1 MEEPWILAEQE
12 AQLADRQ
19 RKRRPVCAD
28 CGRRIAKGWAFELD
42 KGGIFVREMR
52 KAAGGGDLTGMPCRG
67 GVTRKER

>member
-28 CGRRIAKGWAFELD
+28 CGRRIAKGWVFELD
-42 KGGIFVREMR
+42 KGEFLCEKCARLRVVEI
-52 KAAGGGDLTGMPCRG
+52 
-67 GVTRKER
+67 

>member
-28 CGRRIAKGWAFELD
+28 CGRQIAKVWAFELD
-42 KGGIFVREMR
+42 KGEFLCEKCARLRVVEI
-52 KAAGGGDLTGMPCRG
+52 
-67 GVTRKER
+67 

>member
-19 RKRRPVCAD
+19 RRPVCAD

-42 KGGIFVREMR
+42 KGEFLCEKCARLRVVEI
-52 KAAGGGDLTGMPCRG
+52 
-67 GVTRKER
+67 